1 MYAVFLTFGPNRSAA
16 PSHMAG
22 HNAWINEGFRD
33 GVFLMTGS
41 LIPGRGGMVLAD
53 GLSRA
58 ALETR
63 VADDPFVRE
72 GVVTAEIHEIQPSRL
87 DDRLAFLAG

>member
-1 MYAVFLTFGPNRSAA
+1 MYAVFLAFGPNRSAA
-16 PSHMAG
+16 PAHMAG
-22 HNAWINEGFRD
+22 HNAWISDGFRD

-41 LIPGRGGMVLAD
+41 LVPGKGGMVLAN

-58 ALETR
+58 ELERR
-63 VADDPFVRE
+63 VSEDPFVQE